1 VLSASLP
8 GEIRVITKL
17 TSMKIR
23 NMALMSNLTVGALKS
38 IRLSDLPDATTRVS
52 VEAGGKDA
60 DMAGRFLL
68 MLVSR
73 GFAVYCR

>member
-1 VLSASLP
+1 MLSASRP

-52 VEAGGKDA
+52 VEPGGKDA

-73 GFAVYCR
+73 GFATYCR